1 MNERLYEVRT
11 FVSKE
16 MDIESACRTGS
27 PIHVT
32 FESGEKA
39 RIHLVKVESKVNGL
53 YRFAGNIADVPVDG
67 FYGND
72 SEGRPKKLLSG
83 FGMLKL

>member
-1 MNERLYEVRT
+1 MTERLCEVRT

-32 FESGEKA
+32 FANGEKA
-39 RIHLVKVESKVNGL
+39 RIHLVKVEVVKSKGL
-53 YRFAGNIADVPVDG
+53 YQFTGSVANISVEG

-72 SEGRPKKLLSG
+72 QRPKRLLSG
-83 FGMLKL
+83 FGMVKLQ